1 MTFEEK
7 RNKIEA
13 LVYRTFDLLDPSGR
27 NTTKYK
33 ELLGSMSDKKFD
45 EFIKYLLANENE
57 YLTFEVVDYEIDL
70 DLKNIR
76 KAAELLKI
84 DLFEY
89 VAQPFVNGDTN
100 NPPITPNPV
109 PVGYLHIKR
118 PQQMLTKKNTTSLRT
133 SKRSAITGQVVGSD
147 KSARESDQ
155 ENVALLTIGADKALA
170 EFMGPRADDRV
181 MELEML
187 DQINKNGYTEL
198 DTLTN
203 HLENK
208 TTLVTLDVYLLGMG
222 IKSDLITNGLAI
234 NRTINK
240 EK

>member
-1 MTFEEK
+1 MIKLKLLMKSMF
-7 RNKIEA
+7 
-13 LVYRTFDLLDPSGR
+13 LVCVLMLSMVGVSSASVSVTSDSKYFDISSGC
-27 NTTKYK
+27 
-33 ELLGSMSDKKFD
+33 
-45 EFIKYLLANENE
+45 
-57 YLTFEVVDYEIDL
+57 
-70 DLKNIR
+70 
-76 KAAELLKI
+76 
-84 DLFEY
+84 
-89 VAQPFVNGDTN
+89 FVLEGNVLVKTDT
-100 NPPITPNPV
+100 
-109 PVGYLHIKR
+109 R
-118 PQQMLTKKNTTSLRT
+118 
-133 SKRSAITGQVVGSD
+133 
-147 KSARESDQ
+147 
-155 ENVALLTIGADKALA
+155 TIGADKALA